1 MMKYESLNYNFIPRE
16 EEIEENNT
24 TTDSLEIK
32 TVEEKNQTLMDNNI
46 ELLATIEKNEDDIQ
60 LLENQ
65 LAAKIERSKDQL
77 NATETIIEKDITDK
91 INKMNDYKNQIH
103 VLNNKIHELENENTT
118 LRDELQSHQQYVQML
133 YLLLLIIVIL

>member
-32 TVEEKNQTLMDNNI
+32 TVGEKNQTLMDNNI
-46 ELLATIEKNEDDIQ
+46 ELLAAIEKNEDDIQ

-103 VLNNKIHELENENTT
+103 VLNNKIHELENENTA

>member
-16 EEIEENNT
+16 EEIEEDST
-24 TTDSLEIK
+24 TTASLEIK

-46 ELLATIEKNEDDIQ
+46 ELLAAIEKNEDDIQ

>member
-46 ELLATIEKNEDDIQ
+46 ELLAAIEKNEDDIQ

>member
-46 ELLATIEKNEDDIQ
+46 ELLATIEKYEDDIQ

-65 LAAKIERSKDQL
+65 LAAKIESSKDQL